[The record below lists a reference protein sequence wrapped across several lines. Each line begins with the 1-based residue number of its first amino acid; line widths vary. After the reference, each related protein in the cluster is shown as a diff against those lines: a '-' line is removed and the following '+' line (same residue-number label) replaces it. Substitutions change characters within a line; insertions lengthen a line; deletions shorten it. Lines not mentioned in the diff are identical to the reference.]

1 MFLKI
6 VLYPDGLR
14 LANFASSLIS
24 KSTIMKSIL
33 KLSLLAGALFFSVSL
48 SAKDKLFSMALTE
61 ANTNTLKFEI
71 FNAENVS
78 IYFYNDRKDEIYSEN
93 TGNSENISKTYDLS
107 TLAEGD
113 YYLVAESE
121 FKIEKYKVTIGKNG
135 AVNASETPVTAFS
148 KPAYT
153 IENNIVKL
161 HMDGVENGVNVTIS
175 DLSNIEYYN
184 RTVKAANGEINLKF
198 DLNPNNSPAYV
209 ISVERDGDVFNRMI
223 TLK

>member
-1 MFLKI
+1 MLIGKI
-6 VLYPDGLR
+6 
-14 LANFASSLIS
+14 N
-24 KSTIMKSIL
+24 IMKSIL
-33 KLSLLAGALFFSVSL
+33 KLSLAAVALFLSVSM

-61 ANTNTLKFEI
+61 ANSNTLKFEI

-93 TGNSENISKTYDLS
+93 TGNTETITKSYDLS

-135 AVNASETPVTAFS
+135 SVNASKTPVAAFN
-148 KPAYT
+148 KPEYT

-161 HMDGVENGVNVTIS
+161 HMDQLDNGVNVTIS
-175 DLSNIEYYN
+175 DLSNTEYYN
-184 RTVKAANGEINLKF
+184 RTVNAVNGEINLKF

>member
-1 MFLKI
+1 
-6 VLYPDGLR
+6 
-14 LANFASSLIS
+14 
-24 KSTIMKSIL
+24 MKSIL
-33 KLSLLAGALFFSVSL
+33 KLSLAAVALFLSVSM

-61 ANTNTLKFEI
+61 ANSNTLKFEI

-93 TGNSENISKTYDLS
+93 TGNTETITKSYDLS

-135 AVNASETPVTAFS
+135 SVNASKTPVAAFN
-148 KPAYT
+148 KPEYT
-153 IENNIVKL
+153 IQNNIVKL
-161 HMDGVENGVNVTIS
+161 HMDQLDNGVNVTIS
-175 DLSNIEYYN
+175 DLSNTEYYN
-184 RTVKAANGEINLKF
+184 RTVNAVNGEINLKF